1 MRKERLT
8 AVLFTLC
15 IILVLALNIGVYYQ
29 LAYKN
34 PLPVIENAEA
44 MDTIT
49 PEGIVKSPVI
59 WSYYHVIG
67 RLFFMGI

>member
-1 MRKERLT
+1 MKKERLT
-8 AVLFTLC
+8 AVVFTLC

-29 LAYKN
+29 LAHKSSL
-34 PLPVIENAEA
+34 PLIEKAA
-44 MDTIT
+44 VDDTIT
-49 PEGIVKSPVI
+49 PKGMVKTPVI